1 MPPINAEY
9 KPNDKNVNQIGNTER
24 ETRMKEIDRYWKYYD
39 GDHPR
44 WLKPDPKT
52 GQDENLVIN
61 LCERSIDKMTE
72 FVGIPKKIMVPAL
85 KNKVSDSAANP
96 IQDELDSMWQE
107 YRYMTPEI
115 LQSGLLGGHSFLKL
129 YIEDDGQAAMTLLD
143 PRSVS
148 VFWDAT
154 RPKRVLFYRMQ
165 WKSGEKNYRQ
175 DIVPE
180 QLLQSPVSTRAA
192 SSASSEEVVETAL
205 APMDEITGW
214 RIIDYREWGSS
225 WRVLGEQE
233 WPYNFAPIVDW
244 PTKKRAHSYYG
255 VSALKGGRTGLN
267 DGVNF
272 IASNTARII
281 KHHAHPKTFVFGAEL
296 DAKTEVGGFWDGLD
310 GEARVETLE
319 MASDLVSTMNF
330 MNFLRGEFFSSSRVL
345 DTASVR
351 DKLGNLTNFGVRM
364 LFGDQ
369 IEAREEITRLAG
381 DGLAEAFRRMLIVN
395 GQTVEGKLETQ
406 WADPLPTDRLEL
418 LKGSEIESKLGT
430 TSKETLATDIGR
442 NYESEKEKMA
452 EEPGA
457 AGDAFIRVM
466 EQGGQRGLFN

>member
-1 MPPINAEY
+1 MPAINAEY

-24 ETRMKEIDRYWKYYD
+24 EARKKEIDRYWKYYD
-39 GDHPR
+39 GDHPL

-72 FVGIPKKIMVPAL
+72 FVGIPKKITIPSL
-85 KNKVSDSAANP
+85 TKTVSDSTLNP
-96 IQDELDSMWQE
+96 IQDELDTMWSE

-129 YIEDDGQAAMTLLD
+129 YIDDDGQAAMTLLD
-143 PRSVS
+143 PRTVS

-154 RPKRVLFYRMQ
+154 RPKRVVFYRMQ
-165 WKSGEKNYRQ
+165 WKSGDKNYRQ

-180 QLLQSPVSTRAA
+180 VLLQSPVSAPT
-192 SSASSEEVVETAL
+192 EEVESAQADMST
-205 APMDEITGW
+205 ITGW

-225 WRVLGEQE
+225 WRVLGEQD
-233 WPYNFAPIVDW
+233 WPYDFPPIVDW
-244 PTKKRAHSYYG
+244 PTKKRAHSFYG

-272 IASNTARII
+272 ISSNIGRII
-281 KHHAHPKTFVFGAEL
+281 KHHAHPKTFVFGTEL
-296 DAKTEVGGFWDGLD
+296 DNKTEVGGFWDGLD
-310 GEARVETLE
+310 EEARVETLE
-319 MASDLVSTMNF
+319 MKSDLVSSMNF
-330 MNFLRGEFFSSSRVL
+330 MNFLRAEFFSSSRVL

-369 IEAREEITRLAG
+369 IEAREEITRLTG

-395 GQTVEGKLETQ
+395 GKMVEGKLETQ

-418 LKGSEIESKLGT
+418 LKTVQIESTLGT
-430 TSKETLATDIGR
+430 TSKETIASDIGR
-442 NYESEKEKMA
+442 DYTTEQDKMA
-452 EEPGA
+452 TEPTS
-457 AGDAFIRVM
+457 AGDSFLRVL
-466 EQGGQRGLFN
+466 ENGGERGLFN